1 MDIREYYKQAGA
13 FHGHWCP
20 GLAIGVRAACE
31 AGQALGTQMADRH
44 NHIQCLAESTACWL
58 DGIQFVLGSTLGN
71 GALKI
76 DDTGKSAF
84 SFYNPETG
92 ESLRYYL
99 LELPR
104 ERPREEL
111 IDYILSA
118 PLDSI
123 FRTGPVRRPF
133 PPRSGKAPEILCPR
147 CGEKFRADKAHY
159 LEGQA
164 LCPHCGE
171 EDR

>member
-1 MDIREYYKQAGA
+1 MDIHEYYKQAGN
-13 FHGHWCP
+13 FHGHRCP
-20 GLAIGVRAACE
+20 GLAIGVRAAFE
-31 AGQALGTQMADRH
+31 AGQALGTQMSDRH
-44 NHIQCLAESTACWL
+44 IRIQCLAESYACWL

-76 DDTGKSAF
+76 DDAGKSAF

-104 ERPREEL
+104 EKSREEL
-111 IDYILSA
+111 IEYILSA
-118 PLDSI
+118 PPDSV

-133 PPRSGKAPEILCPR
+133 PPRAEKAAEIVCPR
-147 CGEKFRADKAHY
+147 CGEKFREDKAIGR
-159 LEGQA
+159 EGLA
-164 LCPHCGE
+164 LCPHCL
-171 EDR
+171 

>member
-123 FRTGPVRRPF
+123 SRTGPVRRPF

-147 CGEKFRADKAHY
+147 CGERLD
-159 LEGQA
+159 LD
-164 LCPHCGE
+164 L
-171 EDR
+171 

>member
-1 MDIREYYKQAGA
+1 MDIHEYYKQAGK

-20 GLAIGVRAACE
+20 GLAIGVRAAWE
-31 AGQALGTQMADRH
+31 ARKALGTRMADRH
-44 NHIQCLAESTACWL
+44 NHIQCLAESSACWL

-104 ERPREEL
+104 EKPREEL

-118 PLDSI
+118 PAEEI
-123 FRTGPVRRPF
+123 FRQTPVSGPF
-133 PPRSGKAPEILCPR
+133 PPRKEKAGETVCSR
-147 CGEKFRADKAHY
+147 CGEKFREDKAVY
-159 LEGQA
+159 REALT
-164 LCPHCGE
+164 LCPHCL
-171 EDR
+171 

>member
-1 MDIREYYKQAGA
+1 MDIHEYYRQAGN

-20 GLAIGVRAACE
+20 GLAIGVRAAFE

-44 NHIQCLAESTACWL
+44 NRLQCLAESSACWL
-58 DGIQFVLGSTLGN
+58 DGIQFVLGATLGN

-104 ERPREEL
+104 ELPKNEL
-111 IDYILSA
+111 IDYILTA
-118 PLDSI
+118 PLEEV
-123 FRTGPVRRPF
+123 FCQTPVLRPF
-133 PPRSGKAPEILCPR
+133 PPRAEKAPELVCPL
-147 CGEKFRADKAHY
+147 CGERFRSDKARY
-159 LEGQA
+159 RDGQA
-164 LCPHCGE
+164 LCPHCG
-171 EDR
+171 